1 MQEDALVTFL
11 LRFLQ
16 ARHATG
22 VRRRL
27 EEDETLEADED
38 MLTGAGREMR
48 EGEKTGAVASAVA
61 AAAAAAGEAMIVQR
75 RGGQ

>member
-1 MQEDALVTFL
+1 
-11 LRFLQ
+11 
-16 ARHATG
+16 
-22 VRRRL
+22 L